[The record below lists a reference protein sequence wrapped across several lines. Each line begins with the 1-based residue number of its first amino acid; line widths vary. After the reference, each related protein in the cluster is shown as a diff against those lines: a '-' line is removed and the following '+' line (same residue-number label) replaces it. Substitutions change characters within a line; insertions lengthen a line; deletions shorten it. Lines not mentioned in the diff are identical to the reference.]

1 VARLFDKD
9 PPTTRPTDLPLP
21 YSNENLPPSVRMTV
35 ILIVLQPVTDISYWL
50 VIQDLYPNRE
60 VDVELS
66 GEDNI
71 G

>member
-1 VARLFDKD
+1 
-9 PPTTRPTDLPLP
+9 LPLP
-21 YSNENLPPSVRMTV
+21 YSNENPPPSVRTTV

>member
-1 VARLFDKD
+1 
-9 PPTTRPTDLPLP
+9 
-21 YSNENLPPSVRMTV
+21 MTV
-35 ILIVLQPVTDISYWL
+35 ILIVFEPVTDISYWL
-50 VIQDLYPNRE
+50 VIQDLSPDRE

>member
-1 VARLFDKD
+1 
-9 PPTTRPTDLPLP
+9 
-21 YSNENLPPSVRMTV
+21 MTV
-35 ILIVLQPVTDISYWL
+35 ILIVFEHVTDISYWL
-50 VIQDLYPNRE
+50 VIQDLSPDRE